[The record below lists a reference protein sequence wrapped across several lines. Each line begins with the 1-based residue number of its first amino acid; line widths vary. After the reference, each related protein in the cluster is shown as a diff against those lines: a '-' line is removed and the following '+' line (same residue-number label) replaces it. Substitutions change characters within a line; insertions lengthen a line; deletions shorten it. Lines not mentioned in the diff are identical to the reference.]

1 MDWGFLF
8 TIIPKGWDQ
17 NNNNNNNNSDILF
30 QVEEKYKIKINK
42 IYSHV
47 TFGIRAFGRTT

>member
-30 QVEEKYKIKINK
+30 QVEEKYKIKLTK
-42 IYSHV
+42 F
-47 TFGIRAFGRTT
+47 TLP